1 MDMKKR
7 ISMELGDRDPS
18 EVCNRERLDLN
29 VFINRKYSVK
39 GAPS

>member
-18 EVCNRERLDLN
+18 EVMRPQYLDLN
-29 VFINRKYSVK
+29 VFINREYSVK